1 MHIAHHPGQLELG
14 LQKIVLVLS
23 LQEKVVPIW
32 QDREITEQDCKSERV
47 KVSGSKSS
55 GNNSFRDQI
64 IVLELSL
71 AATERNGGES
81 Y

>member
-55 GNNSFRDQI
+55 GNNSFRDLLPDYCI
-64 IVLELSL
+64 GTFACSNR
-71 AATERNGGES
+71 AKWR
-81 Y
+81 